1 MMTDPIADMLTRIR
15 NATMARQRQVLL
27 PSSNM
32 KIAIARI
39 LKQEGFIRHFDV
51 GRQDSHSVLRIILK
65 YDEKRMPVLKGLR
78 RVSRPGRRVYA
89 DSRRI
94 PRVQSGLGVAILTT
108 SKGVLTDSEARQ
120 IGVGG
125 EVLCYVW

>member
-51 GRQDSHSVLRIILK
+51 GRQESQPVLRIILK
-65 YDEKRMPVLKGLR
+65 YDEKRMPVLNGLR

-89 DSRRI
+89 NSQRI

-108 SKGVLTDSEARQ
+108 SKGVLSDSEARQ

-125 EVLCYVW
+125 EVICYVW